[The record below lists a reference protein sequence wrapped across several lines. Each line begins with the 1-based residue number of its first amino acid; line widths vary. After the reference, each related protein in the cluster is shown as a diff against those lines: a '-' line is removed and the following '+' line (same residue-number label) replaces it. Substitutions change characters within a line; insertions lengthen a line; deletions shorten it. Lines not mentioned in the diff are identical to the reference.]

1 MDTDA
6 KSGDNVRG
14 VSSRAAAGV
23 RVAHGS
29 GQRGGVLANPW
40 AREAGLVG
48 GVTRGAAECQCRRRD
63 GDAVSVKQRRREMVV
78 MAIW

>member
-6 KSGDNVRG
+6 ESGDNVRG

-29 GQRGGVLANPW
+29 CQMGGVLANPW
-40 AREAGLVG
+40 AREASLGRG
-48 GVTRGAAECQCRRRD
+48 ATRGAAGCRRRRQD
-63 GDAVSVKQRRREMVV
+63 GDAVSVKQRRSEMVV
-78 MAIW
+78 MANW

>member
-1 MDTDA
+1 MDTDVE
-6 KSGDNVRG
+6 SGDDVHG

-29 GQRGGVLANPW
+29 CQRGGVLANPW

-48 GVTRGAAECQCRRRD
+48 GATRRAAGCRRRRQD
-63 GDAVSVKQRRREMVV
+63 SDAVSVKQRRREMVV